1 MTRARPGIR
10 FAFLAFT
17 FLIASTIHAQVDPTA
32 LRRADLSA
40 FGGVTGIYTGL
51 SNGRNAAVTAGLDF
65 NLPEIFRVRP
75 ALEVRATDP
84 FDRGSVDRQ
93 KSILGGFRLETR
105 YDRLHPYVDLLGGR
119 GQVTFNG
126 PYTTFAGTF
135 ILSQPPS
142 NVLSPGLG
150 FRFDLGGQLSFLAD
164 AQFQRWS
171 TPASLSGHLFAKP
184 LTVGLSYRFAYSRRH
199 PASPR

>member
-1 MTRARPGIR
+1 MTRARPGVR
-10 FAFLAFT
+10 FTFFAFT
-17 FLIASTIHAQVDPTA
+17 FLIASTAQAQADPAA
-32 LRRADLSA
+32 LRQAYFSA
-40 FGGVTGIYTGL
+40 FGGVTSIYTGL

-84 FDRGSVDRQ
+84 FDRGTVDRQ
-93 KSILGGFRLETR
+93 RSILGGFRLETR
-105 YDRLHPYVDLLGGR
+105 YGRLHPYVDLLGGR

-126 PYTTFAGTF
+126 PYTTFAGTAIF
-135 ILSQPPS
+135 SQPPS
-142 NVLSPGLG
+142 NVISPGLG
-150 FRFDLGGQLSFLAD
+150 LRYDLAAHFSFLAD

-184 LTVGLSYRFAYSRRH
+184 LTVGLSYRFTYSRR
-199 PASPR
+199 PAR